1 MGLNEWSLVGVVLA
15 VLATL
20 ALGYVASWRSKTTS
34 DFLVASRGVRASNN
48 AAAISGEYLS
58 AASFLGVA
66 GLVFRDGPDALWY
79 SVGFTAGYLSLLL
92 FVAAPLRRS
101 GAYTVPDF
109 AEARLGSPHLR
120 QLSTWV
126 VMLIGWLYLVPQFQG
141 AGLTFSTVTHLP
153 AWIGIAGVAL
163 VVVVNVVGGG
173 MRAITMVQAFQY
185 YLKLVAIALPAFLLV
200 IVFLNDDS
208 PQRALNQPMPP
219 MFTADTVVTVGTPVR
234 VQVGQTIKLE
244 ADGVVNGQPSKG
256 TVYWGADTEQT
267 VAADTTL
274 KFFAGTSVPV
284 VKGSPLN
291 NSDWLLPRQADNNGM
306 SLFKIYSL
314 IFATFLGTMG
324 LPHILV
330 RFYTNPDG
338 RAARRTTLY
347 VLILLG
353 LFYLFPTILG
363 ALSRL
368 YVPQLLVTGKTDAA
382 ILLLPTAMLDN
393 WLGKVL
399 AALTAAGAFAAFLST
414 ASGLV
419 VSVAG
424 VLFTDVL
431 AGKFKDFRVAAL
443 LAGALPLGIAL
454 GVASL
459 DVSQAVSLA
468 LATAASTFCPLLVLG
483 IWWRGLTS
491 TGAAAGMIAGGGLT
505 LLTTIL
511 NFVSASTGG
520 WAAVPL
526 LQQPAAV
533 TVPVAFVTMVVVSKL
548 SRKRI
553 PPDVSQIMLRLHAPD
568 RLGFTKDREVQKYG
582 TPEEKAKQ
590 SSGRHRG

>member
-1 MGLNEWSLVGVVLA
+1 MGPNEWSLVGVVLA

-20 ALGYVASWRSKTTS
+20 ALGFVASWRSKTTS
-34 DFLVASRGVRASNN
+34 DFLVASRGVKASNN

-66 GLVFRDGPDALWY
+66 SLVFRDGPDALWY
-79 SVGFTAGYLSLLL
+79 PVGFTAGYLSLLL

-120 QLSTWV
+120 RLSTWV

-141 AGLTFSTVTHLP
+141 AGLTFSTVTQLP
-153 AWIGIAGVAL
+153 AWIGVAGVAL
-163 VVVVNVVGGG
+163 VVVINVVGGG

-185 YLKLVAIALPAFLLV
+185 YLKLLAISLPAFLLV
-200 IVFLNDDS
+200 IVFLNDDR
-208 PQRALNQPMPP
+208 PQRALNEPLPP
-219 MFTADTVVTVGTPVR
+219 TFPTDTVVTVSTPVR
-234 VQVGQTIKLE
+234 VQVVEGVRLE
-244 ADGVVNGQPSKG
+244 AYG
-256 TVYWGADTEQT
+256 TVDGAPAKGEAIWGPGTPHDIGADTKLHFT
-267 VAADTTL
+267 
-274 KFFAGTSVPV
+274 AGTAVPV
-284 VKGSPLN
+284 VKGSPVRN
-291 NSDWLLPRQADNNGM
+291 EDWLRPQQADGNGM

-353 LFYLFPTILG
+353 AFYLFPTILG

-368 YVPQLLVTGKTDAA
+368 YVPQLLVTGKTDVA

-393 WLGKVL
+393 WLGKLL
-399 AALTAAGAFAAFLST
+399 AALVAAGAFAAFLST

-431 AGKFKDFRVAAL
+431 AGRFKDFRLAAL
-443 LAGALPLGIAL
+443 LAGALPLGMAL
-454 GVASL
+454 MAASL

-491 TGAAAGMIAGGGLT
+491 VGAAAGMIAGGGLT

-548 SRKRI
+548 SRRRM

-582 TPEEKAKQ
+582 TPEEKARQ
-590 SSGRHRG
+590 STGRHRS